1 MEKTKR
7 YYWIK
12 LKTDFFNLAEI
23 DFLLSQQDGCK
34 YIVLYQ
40 MLCLQTANNN
50 GELASRLGEMIVPYD
65 ADKIVR
71 DTKYFSR
78 DTVIVAMELFK
89 KLNLIY
95 TEEENCF
102 RIAGFENMVGS
113 ETGWA
118 KQKREQ
124 REKQKLLSGQ
134 CPPNSPI
141 EIDIDKESDT
151 EIDKNIDIDNNGMKE
166 RLNIINLKIKKENL
180 VQEETSDYNAIFNQ
194 KKIYIQNAEYL
205 PENLLNQIKLYQ
217 IAVKRLCDS
226 NQLELLDKVTLSIL
240 EKVFGKILK
249 CEKIENIKEYYI
261 SSLVNEISK

>member
-23 DFLLSQQDGCK
+23 DFLLSQKNGCQ

-50 GELASRLGEMIVPYD
+50 GELASRLGEMLIPYD
-65 ADKIVR
+65 ADKIAR
-71 DTKYFSR
+71 DTKYFSK

-95 TEEENCF
+95 TDDGICLK
-102 RIAGFENMVGS
+102 IAGFENMVGS

-124 REKQKLLSGQ
+124 REKHKLLSGQ
-134 CPPNSPI
+134 CPTNVLT
-141 EIDIDKESDT
+141 DIDKEL
-151 EIDKNIDIDNNGMKE
+151 EIEVDKDGLIE
-166 RLNIINLKIKKENL
+166 RFKFINLTLNKIDLIQN
-180 VQEETSDYNAIFNQ
+180 QTTQYNTTFEK
-194 KKIYIQNAEYL
+194 KKIYIQNTEYL
-205 PENLLNQIKLYQ
+205 PENLLIQIKLYQ
-217 IAVKRLCDS
+217 AAVKRLCD
-226 NQLELLDKVTLSIL
+226 NKQAELLEKVTLPIL
-240 EKVFGKILK
+240 EKVFGNILK
-249 CEKIENIKEYYI
+249 SKKIENILEYYI
-261 SSLVNEISK
+261 TSLINELAK

>member
-23 DFLLSQQDGCK
+23 DFLLSQKDGCQ

-50 GELASRLGEMIVPYD
+50 GELASRVGEMIIPYD
-65 ADKIVR
+65 PDKIAR
-71 DTKYFSR
+71 DTKYFSK

-95 TEEENCF
+95 TDDGICLK
-102 RIAGFENMVGS
+102 IAGFENMVGS

-134 CPPNSPI
+134 CPPNSPP
-141 EIDIDKESDT
+141 EIDIDKELDI
-151 EIDKNIDIDNNGMKE
+151 EIDEDIENNG
-166 RLNIINLKIKKENL
+166 LNDGLDLINLKLNKTNL
-180 VQEETSDYNAIFNQ
+180 VQKETTKYNSIFIQ
-194 KKIYIQNAEYL
+194 KKIYFENSEYL
-205 PENLLNQIKLYQ
+205 PASVLTQIKLYQ
-217 IAVKRLCDS
+217 LAVKRLYD
-226 NQLELLDKVTLSIL
+226 NKQGELLEKVTLPIL
-240 EKVFGKILK
+240 EKIFGNVLK
-249 CEKIENIKEYYI
+249 NKNIENIIEYYI
-261 SSLVNEISK
+261 SSLINELTK

>member
-23 DFLLSQQDGCK
+23 DFLLSQKDGCR

-50 GELASRLGEMIVPYD
+50 GELASRVGEMIIPYD
-65 ADKIVR
+65 PDKIAR
-71 DTKYFSR
+71 DTKYFSK

-95 TEEENCF
+95 TDDGTCLK
-102 RIAGFENMVGS
+102 IAGFENMVGS
-113 ETGWA
+113 ETSWA

-134 CPPNSPI
+134 CPPNSPQEIDKELDI
-141 EIDIDKESDT
+141 EIDEDI
-151 EIDKNIDIDNNGMKE
+151 EIDGLND
-166 RLNIINLKIKKENL
+166 RLKLINLK
-180 VQEETSDYNAIFNQ
+180 
-194 KKIYIQNAEYL
+194 
-205 PENLLNQIKLYQ
+205 LNSCFL
-217 IAVKRLCDS
+217 
-226 NQLELLDKVTLSIL
+226 
-240 EKVFGKILK
+240 F
-249 CEKIENIKEYYI
+249 
-261 SSLVNEISK
+261 

>member
-23 DFLLSQQDGCK
+23 DFLLSQKNGCQ

-50 GELASRLGEMIVPYD
+50 GELASRLGEMLIPYD
-65 ADKIVR
+65 ADKIAR
-71 DTKYFSR
+71 DTKYFSK

-95 TEEENCF
+95 TDDGICLK
-102 RIAGFENMVGS
+102 IAGFENMVGS

-124 REKQKLLSGQ
+124 REKHKLLSGQ
-134 CPPNSPI
+134 CPTNVLT
-141 EIDIDKESDT
+141 DIDKEL
-151 EIDKNIDIDNNGMKE
+151 EIEVDKDGLIE
-166 RLNIINLKIKKENL
+166 RFKFINLTLNKIDLIQN
-180 VQEETSDYNAIFNQ
+180 QTTQYNTMFEK
-194 KKIYIQNAEYL
+194 KKIYIQNTEYL
-205 PENLLNQIKLYQ
+205 PENLLIQIKLYQ
-217 IAVKRLCDS
+217 AAVKRLCD
-226 NQLELLDKVTLSIL
+226 NKQAELLEKVTLPIL
-240 EKVFGKILK
+240 EKVFGNILK
-249 CEKIENIKEYYI
+249 SKKIENILEYYI
-261 SSLVNEISK
+261 TSLINELAK

>member
-23 DFLLSQQDGCK
+23 DFLLSQKNGCQ

-50 GELASRLGEMIVPYD
+50 GELASRLGEMLIPYD
-65 ADKIVR
+65 ADKIAR
-71 DTKYFSR
+71 DTKYFSK

-95 TEEENCF
+95 TDDGICLK
-102 RIAGFENMVGS
+102 IAGFENMVGS

-124 REKQKLLSGQ
+124 REKHKLLSGQ
-134 CPPNSPI
+134 CPTNVLT
-141 EIDIDKESDT
+141 DIDKEL
-151 EIDKNIDIDNNGMKE
+151 EIEVDKDGLIE
-166 RLNIINLKIKKENL
+166 RFKFINLTLNKIDLIQN
-180 VQEETSDYNAIFNQ
+180 QTTQYNTMFEQ
-194 KKIYIQNAEYL
+194 KKIYIQNTEYL
-205 PENLLNQIKLYQ
+205 PENLLTQIKLYQ
-217 IAVKRLCDS
+217 AAVKRLCD
-226 NQLELLDKVTLSIL
+226 NKQAELLEKVNLPIL
-240 EKVFGKILK
+240 EKVFGNILK
-249 CEKIENIKEYYI
+249 SKKIENILEYYI
-261 SSLVNEISK
+261 TSLINELAK

>member
-23 DFLLSQQDGCK
+23 DFLLSQKNGCQ

-50 GELASRLGEMIVPYD
+50 GELASRLGEMLIPYD
-65 ADKIVR
+65 ADKIAR
-71 DTKYFSR
+71 DTKYFSK

-95 TEEENCF
+95 TDDGICLK
-102 RIAGFENMVGS
+102 IAGFENMVGS

-124 REKQKLLSGQ
+124 REKHKLLSGQ
-134 CPPNSPI
+134 CPTNVLT
-141 EIDIDKESDT
+141 DIDKEL
-151 EIDKNIDIDNNGMKE
+151 EIEVDKDGLIE
-166 RLNIINLKIKKENL
+166 RFKFINLTLNKIDLIQN
-180 VQEETSDYNAIFNQ
+180 QTTQYNTMFEK
-194 KKIYIQNAEYL
+194 KKIYIQNTEYL
-205 PENLLNQIKLYQ
+205 PENLLTQIKLYQ
-217 IAVKRLCDS
+217 AAVKRLCD
-226 NQLELLDKVTLSIL
+226 NKQAELLEKITLPIL
-240 EKVFGKILK
+240 EKVFGNILK
-249 CEKIENIKEYYI
+249 SKKIENILEYYI
-261 SSLVNEISK
+261 TSLINELAK

>member
-124 REKQKLLSGQ
+124 REKRKLLSGQ
-134 CPPNSPI
+134 CPPNSPL
-141 EIDIDKESDT
+141 EIDIEKELEL
-151 EIDKNIDIDNNGMKE
+151 EIDKDIENNGLKE
-166 RLNIINLKIKKENL
+166 RLNIINLKIKSCK
-180 VQEETSDYNAIFNQ
+180 
-194 KKIYIQNAEYL
+194 
-205 PENLLNQIKLYQ
+205 
-217 IAVKRLCDS
+217 
-226 NQLELLDKVTLSIL
+226 
-240 EKVFGKILK
+240 
-249 CEKIENIKEYYI
+249 
-261 SSLVNEISK
+261 

>member
-23 DFLLSQQDGCK
+23 DFLLSQKNGCQ

-50 GELASRLGEMIVPYD
+50 GELASRLGEMLIPYD
-65 ADKIVR
+65 ADKIAR
-71 DTKYFSR
+71 DTKYFSK

-95 TEEENCF
+95 TDDGICLK
-102 RIAGFENMVGS
+102 IAGFENMVGS

-124 REKQKLLSGQ
+124 REKHKLLSGK
-134 CPPNSPI
+134 CPTNVLT
-141 EIDIDKESDT
+141 DIDKEL
-151 EIDKNIDIDNNGMKE
+151 EIEVDKDGLIE
-166 RLNIINLKIKKENL
+166 RFKFINLTLNKIDLIQN
-180 VQEETSDYNAIFNQ
+180 QTTQYNTMFEK
-194 KKIYIQNAEYL
+194 KKIYIQNTEYL
-205 PENLLNQIKLYQ
+205 PENLFTQIKLYQ
-217 IAVKRLCDS
+217 AAVKRLCD
-226 NQLELLDKVTLSIL
+226 NKQAELLEKVTLPIL
-240 EKVFGKILK
+240 EKVFGNILK
-249 CEKIENIKEYYI
+249 SKKIENILEYYI
-261 SSLVNEISK
+261 TSLINELAK

>member
-23 DFLLSQQDGCK
+23 DFLLSQKDGCQ

-50 GELASRLGEMIVPYD
+50 GKLASRVGEMIIPYD
-65 ADKIVR
+65 PDKIA
-71 DTKYFSR
+71 R
-78 DTVIVAMELFK
+78 DTVIGAMELFK

-95 TEEENCF
+95 TDDGICLK
-102 RIAGFENMVGS
+102 IAGFENMVGS

-134 CPPNSPI
+134 CLPNSQQEIDKELDI
-141 EIDIDKESDT
+141 EIDEDIESD
-151 EIDKNIDIDNNGMKE
+151 ELND
-166 RLNIINLKIKKENL
+166 RLKLINLKLNKAKL
-180 VQEETSDYNAIFNQ
+180 VQEETTEYNAIFNK

-205 PENLLNQIKLYQ
+205 PENLLTQINLYQ
-217 IAVKRLCDS
+217 SAIKRLYD
-226 NQLELLDKVTLSIL
+226 NKQAELL
-240 EKVFGKILK
+240 EKLL
-249 CEKIENIKEYYI
+249 YRY
-261 SSLVNEISK
+261 

>member
-23 DFLLSQQDGCK
+23 DFLLSQKDGCR

-50 GELASRLGEMIVPYD
+50 GELASRVGEMIIPYD
-65 ADKIVR
+65 PDKIAR
-71 DTKYFSR
+71 DTKYFSK

-95 TEEENCF
+95 TDDGTCLK
-102 RIAGFENMVGS
+102 IAGFENMVGS
-113 ETGWA
+113 ETSWA

-134 CPPNSPI
+134 CPPNSPQEIDKELDI
-141 EIDIDKESDT
+141 EIDEDI
-151 EIDKNIDIDNNGMKE
+151 EIDGLND
-166 RLNIINLKIKKENL
+166 RLKLINLKLNKINL
-180 VQEETSDYNAIFNQ
+180 VQEEITKYNAIFNK
-194 KKIYIQNAEYL
+194 KKIYITNTEYL
-205 PENLLNQIKLYQ
+205 PENLQTQIKLYQ
-217 IAVKRLCDS
+217 LSVKRLYD
-226 NQLELLDKVTLSIL
+226 NKQGELLEKVTLPIL
-240 EKVFGKILK
+240 EKVFGNILK
-249 CEKIENIKEYYI
+249 SKNIENIVEYYI
-261 SSLVNEISK
+261 SSLINELAK

>member
-23 DFLLSQQDGCK
+23 DFLLSQKDGCQ

-50 GELASRLGEMIVPYD
+50 GELASRVGEMIIPYD
-65 ADKIVR
+65 PDKIAR
-71 DTKYFSR
+71 DTKYFSK

-95 TEEENCF
+95 TDDGICLK
-102 RIAGFENMVGS
+102 IAGFENMVGS

-134 CPPNSPI
+134 SPPNSPQ
-141 EIDIDKESDT
+141 EIDIDKESDIAIMKKKLQDT
-151 EIDKNIDIDNNGMKE
+151 QEKLLKDNMRMNEQMKKLVE
-166 RLNIINLKIKKENL
+166 EKLKDQFYNLKQELKET
-180 VQEETSDYNAIFNQ
+180 EEEQ
-194 KKIYIQNAEYL
+194 KSK
-205 PENLLNQIKLYQ
+205 
-217 IAVKRLCDS
+217 
-226 NQLELLDKVTLSIL
+226 
-240 EKVFGKILK
+240 
-249 CEKIENIKEYYI
+249 
-261 SSLVNEISK
+261 ISKIKWKTGLIAFLVGLLLSAIWFLTHK